1 MKIRVNSVS
10 HKYKDKLAL
19 DDINVEFG
27 KGIWGLLGPNGAGK
41 TTLMQILVGIQ
52 KPTSGSIRLNGREI
66 EELGGKYRQILGYL
80 PQKFGYYED
89 LTVANYLR
97 YVGGLKGINR
107 AKADVKIDELLKV
120 LNIYEERDKKIRKL
134 SGGMKQRVGIVQTM
148 LNDPKILVLDEPTA
162 GLDIEERRRFRE
174 YIVQESINKIII
186 ISTHI
191 VSDIEFIS
199 NHIAIING
207 GRIIDSGNTEELK
220 RKMEGSVW
228 EAIIPIDQLES
239 TKANFLMTNYHNVTD
254 REISIRYVS
263 GKMAIKNSQQVEPE
277 LSDYYLSMN
286 QNQGSE

>member
-263 GKMAIKNSQQVEPE
+263 GKMAVKNSQQVEPE

-286 QNQGSE
+286 QNQRSE

>member
-263 GKMAIKNSQQVEPE
+263 GKMAVKNSQQVEPE

>member
-263 GKMAIKNSQQVEPE
+263 GKMAVKNSQQVEPE

-286 QNQGSE
+286 QDQGSE

>member
-19 DDINVEFG
+19 DDIDIEFG

-107 AKADVKIDELLKV
+107 AKVDSKIDELLKV

-186 ISTHI
+186 VSTHI

-254 REISIRYVS
+254 CEISIRYVS
-263 GKMAIKNSQQVEPE
+263 GKMAIKNSQQVDPE

-286 QNQGSE
+286 QDQGSE

>member
-107 AKADVKIDELLKV
+107 AKVDSKIDELLKV

-254 REISIRYVS
+254 CEISIRYVS
-263 GKMAIKNSQQVEPE
+263 GKMAIKNSQQVDPE

-286 QNQGSE
+286 QDQGSE

>member
-19 DDINVEFG
+19 DDIDIEFG

-107 AKADVKIDELLKV
+107 AKVDSKIDELLKV

-254 REISIRYVS
+254 CEISIRYVS
-263 GKMAIKNSQQVEPE
+263 GKMAIKNSQQVDPE

-286 QNQGSE
+286 QDQGSE